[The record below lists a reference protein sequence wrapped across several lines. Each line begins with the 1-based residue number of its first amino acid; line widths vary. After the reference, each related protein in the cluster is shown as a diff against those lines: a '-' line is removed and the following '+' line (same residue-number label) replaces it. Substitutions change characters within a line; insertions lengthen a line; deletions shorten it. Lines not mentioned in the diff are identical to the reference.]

1 MMEDARDFVQSL
13 TIRRSDLEDV
23 RLFEDLVSSGVYR
36 SSCIRFFGQP
46 PDVPSLIEHCF
57 LSVTALSPDGDFVAF
72 AAFDTNPPGV
82 KSIDGRHENSWEDWL
97 NQVRGGIDSF
107 SVHNCIWLQYLY
119 VHWEDRKLHTDIV
132 REMFK
137 SAYSTLPT
145 VQRVLFL
152 ARGEAE
158 MGDDFTTG
166 FTNIQQELFKELEL
180 FNRERLSIAKL
191 HFDSHV
197 YQSDRNSVIPVLEVR
212 TARQEDYDD
221 LETIFKAH
229 SEFLPESK
237 GEFYIARCIA
247 EQNDQNKA
255 LVAQVNDKA
264 VGLLYVTSDIDTK
277 LLWQCFEL
285 DTYDNLLDSAYMD
298 IVRTKREE
306 IKEKRRIE
314 DEQRRRE
321 EAETLRQETMVCH
334 EVANRMA
341 LQEFMS
347 LRSEEL
353 LKQIDDIMG
362 NSEQYEQLDRDQVD
376 HLLDQWLEGF
386 QIRQPSDYFELH
398 VGDGESAKKSL
409 VCCIILTEKEF
420 LLSCL
425 QYFGLPEKYMEG
437 EGHFYGWYK
446 KKEEEE
452 KAKRLQNL
460 QAQQIRAK
468 GKKEAAAAAKG
479 KKDKKKVEE
488 RKVFELPTYF
498 DLEPLK
504 NALRSFFDA
513 NSDMRVRDT

>member
-1 MMEDARDFVQSL
+1 MEAARDFIQSL
-13 TIRRSDLEDV
+13 SIKRSDPDDYK
-23 RLFEDLVSSGVYR
+23 LFEDLVSSGVYR
-36 SSCIRFFGQP
+36 SSCVRFFGIQ
-46 PDVPSLIEHCF
+46 PDVPTLIEHCF
-57 LSVTALSPDGDFVAF
+57 LSVTALSAEGAFVAF
-72 AAFDTNPPGV
+72 ATFDTSPPGV
-82 KSIDGRHENSWEDWL
+82 KSTDGRHENTWEDWL
-97 NQVRGGIDSF
+97 NQVRGGIDAF
-107 SVHNCIWLQYLY
+107 SVHSCIWLQY
-119 VHWEDRKLHTDIV
+119 VFVSCEDRRLHADIV
-132 REMFK
+132 REMMK

-152 ARGEAE
+152 AHGEAE

-166 FTNIQQELFKELEL
+166 FTNIQPDLFKELEL
-180 FNRERLSIAKL
+180 FNRDRLSLARL

-197 YQSDRNSVIPVLEVR
+197 YESERNIVVPVLEIR
-212 TARQEDYDD
+212 KARQEDYDD
-221 LETIFKAH
+221 LETIFKSH

-247 EQNDQNKA
+247 EQNDHNKA

-285 DTYDNLLDSAYMD
+285 DTYDNLLDSAFMD

-314 DEQRRRE
+314 EEQRKRE

-334 EVANRMA
+334 EIANRMS
-341 LQEFMS
+341 LQEFLS
-347 LRSEEL
+347 LRAEEV

-376 HLLDQWLEGF
+376 HLLDQWLDGF
-386 QIRQPSDYFELH
+386 QIRQPSDYFETHL
-398 VGDGESAKKSL
+398 GDGENAKKSL
-409 VCCIILTEKEF
+409 VCCIILTEREF

-460 QAQQIRAK
+460 QAEKIRAK
-468 GKKEAAAAAKG
+468 GKKEAAAAKG
-479 KKDKKKVEE
+479 KKEKKKVEE
-488 RKVFELPTYF
+488 RKVFDLPTYF

-504 NALRSFFDA
+504 NALRAFLDA
-513 NSDMRVRDT
+513 NSDMRVRRM